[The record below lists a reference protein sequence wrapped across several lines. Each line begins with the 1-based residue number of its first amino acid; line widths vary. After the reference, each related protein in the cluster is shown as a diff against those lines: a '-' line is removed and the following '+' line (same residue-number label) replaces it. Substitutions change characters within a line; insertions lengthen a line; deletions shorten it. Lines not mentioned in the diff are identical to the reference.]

1 MSTIPA
7 AELLK
12 EWKLQLLTLERGMG
26 NTLQHL
32 VMLHEQAEQANR
44 NDIRL
49 TNQLETISHT
59 LAEVQAELERVKR
72 HVGLAPKRRGRP
84 RQAGKT

>member
-7 AELLK
+7 DELLK
-12 EWKLQLLTLERGMG
+12 QWKLQLLTLERGLG

-32 VMLHEQAEQANR
+32 VILHDQAEQANR

-49 TNQLETISHT
+49 TNQLQTISET

-72 HVGLAPKRRGRP
+72 HVGLSPKRRGRP
-84 RQAGKT
+84 PKAGKR